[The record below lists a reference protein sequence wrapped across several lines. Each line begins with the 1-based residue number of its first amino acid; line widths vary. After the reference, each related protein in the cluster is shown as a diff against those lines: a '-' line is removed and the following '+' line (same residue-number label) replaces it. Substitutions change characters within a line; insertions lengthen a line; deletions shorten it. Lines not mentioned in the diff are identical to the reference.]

1 MLRRD
6 GRRRRLRRCKLI
18 FKLISEAKKQRKQ
31 NDDDQTH
38 RKLSRALASVYCDAR
53 LLGKLI
59 ARAGQHGERLKTYS
73 TLRRALASVYRCPL
87 FIVMMVTL
95 GNSTASLRRQHIRA
109 DENDVAR
116 PWTRECVSADALHS
130 KHSRPCYVVIHE
142 LGVMHAY
149 THTHTHT
156 HCCTCACV
164 HPLTQQ
170 QYTLLRAPQLA
181 SWPEG
186 QAIHLSSH
194 HALSWSMPM
203 GSVPLARLEASNSLC
218 MTLGSTG
225 VYLTSR
231 GPPAPPSLPSG
242 AVHANNTVAS
252 TSEEASCSMAGR
264 GCVAPAA
271 LRATRTG
278 GCVRDCDSPSSKVVG
293 SKYFIENKFDIIP
306 NDVEM

>member
-156 HCCTCACV
+156 H
-164 HPLTQQ
+164 
-170 QYTLLRAPQLA
+170 TLLHMRVRSPAHTATVHAAACTTASKLARRTSDSPFFPPRVELVDANGVRAP
-181 SWPEG
+181 
-186 QAIHLSSH
+186 
-194 HALSWSMPM
+194 
-203 GSVPLARLEASNSLC
+203 R
-218 MTLGSTG
+218 
-225 VYLTSR
+225 TSR
-231 GPPAPPSLPSG
+231 SVEFALHDSRVNRGVLDQSGPS
-242 AVHANNTVAS
+242 S
-252 TSEEASCSMAGR
+252 TPITAQR
-264 GCVAPAA
+264 GC
-271 LRATRTG
+271 TRQQH
-278 GCVRDCDSPSSKVVG
+278 RR
-293 SKYFIENKFDIIP
+293 
-306 NDVEM
+306 